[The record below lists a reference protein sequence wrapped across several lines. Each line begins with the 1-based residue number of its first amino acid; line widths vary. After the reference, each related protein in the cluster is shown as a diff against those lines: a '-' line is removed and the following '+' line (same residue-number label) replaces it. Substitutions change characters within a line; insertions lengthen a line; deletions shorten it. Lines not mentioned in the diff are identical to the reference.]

1 VGAGGPIIAMQVENE
16 YGSYG
21 NDHLYLRHLELQF
34 RQQQIDAIL
43 FSSNGYSSSS
53 ATLTSTETLTSFADD
68 LYRAGDQMLVGGAL
82 PSLLRTVN
90 FGTGADVEGNLKV
103 LRKYQPSGPLFVTEF
118 WYRVSCVRVCHT
130 CARRA
135 RVRARVVR

>member
-21 NDHLYLRHLELQF
+21 NDHLYLRHLELKF

-53 ATLTSTETLTSFADD
+53 ATLTSTETFA
-68 LYRAGDQMLVGGAL
+68 
-82 PSLLRTVN
+82 
-90 FGTGADVEGNLKV
+90 
-103 LRKYQPSGPLFVTEF
+103 
-118 WYRVSCVRVCHT
+118 C
-130 CARRA
+130 
-135 RVRARVVR
+135 